1 MSFFSFLLLISLSV
15 CRTHSQSIFV
25 ILSCSKKKYDWFT
38 ASIMV
43 KLFHFVPRETTRRVM
58 TPLDKKGL
66 GDLNELYVFKD
77 KPLESNDTA
86 S

>member
-1 MSFFSFLLLISLSV
+1 
-15 CRTHSQSIFV
+15 
-25 ILSCSKKKYDWFT
+25 
-38 ASIMV
+38 MV
-43 KLFHFVPRETTRRVM
+43 KLFHFVVPRETTRRVM